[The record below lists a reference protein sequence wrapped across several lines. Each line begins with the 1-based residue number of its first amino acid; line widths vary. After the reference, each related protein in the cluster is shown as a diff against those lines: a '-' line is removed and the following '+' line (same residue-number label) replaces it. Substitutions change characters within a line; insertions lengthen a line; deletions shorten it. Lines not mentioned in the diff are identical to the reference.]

1 MNQMILKPT
10 ILTSKD
16 VCEILKISP
25 RTLQT
30 YRNNRM
36 LAFMQ
41 IGRKIY
47 YNASDIEV
55 FLISHHIKS
64 KPLINAEKI

>member
-1 MNQMILKPT
+1 MQKVEEKTPT
-10 ILTSKD
+10 ILSSKD

-25 RTLQT
+25 RTLWT
-30 YRNNRM
+30 YRRNRM

-47 YNASDIEV
+47 YNVSDIETY
-55 FLISHHIKS
+55 LMKHHIKS
-64 KPLINAEKI
+64 SF